1 MVNNTVEVELDSNEL
16 NIDEPTADEQ
26 TLDESA
32 TENKEATPVI
42 VTVDNEDTLQNRQE
56 IINDITEFRDRKVYV
71 TKKTRMN
78 SEVRLNRNNIHSII
92 LVNVYTFTILC
103 YSIISIKYEAN
114 DIFTLMSVIVSVA
127 LFGVSLFVSLYG
139 FREKALAFK
148 NSYLEMS
155 GIENK
160 LSILLLRKDLS
171 NEELTSK
178 FSEYQDNYT
187 EILNKIDN
195 HVEKDFI
202 KYKVNSNNVT
212 AEDIIKHGF
221 HKFLSII
228 MWGIFYSIPVISLI
242 IILFTL

>member
-1 MVNNTVEVELDSNEL
+1 MINNTVKVELDSNEL
-16 NIDEPTADEQ
+16 NIEPAADEQ
-26 TLDESA
+26 TLDESG

-42 VTVDNEDTLQNRQE
+42 VTIDNEDTLQNREE
-56 IINDITEFRDRKVYV
+56 IINDIKNFRDRKVYV

-103 YSIISIKYEAN
+103 HSIISIKYEAN

-148 NSYLEMS
+148 NSYLEIS

-178 FSEYQDNYT
+178 FSKYQDDYT
-187 EILNKIDN
+187 VILNKIDN

-212 AEDIIKHGF
+212 AEDIVKNGF
-221 HKFLSII
+221 HNFLSII
-228 MWGIFYSIPVISLI
+228 MWGIFYSIPVISLM